1 VVNENSQAGPGR
13 VAKILSMDLEELQA
27 FRPSYEIAFIK
38 KRSGGKR
45 ILHIPDPNTKHLQRT
60 LNRNLFSNY
69 RLHPSCCGFVKGKS
83 IVENATPHI
92 NQQAVIKLDIVDFF
106 PSTTAIRIHHYFTT
120 TGWSGKAAR
129 LLTRLVCHENGLPQG
144 APTSPLLSNIVNKL
158 MDHRL
163 SRLAEARQAQ
173 YTRYADDLT
182 FSFGFY
188 DRKRVHSLLRS
199 VGMIVRDFGY
209 KLNTRKKQILR
220 SHRRQSVTGI
230 VVNEKANL
238 PRKTRRWLRS
248 VHHRIQTGGSPTLSR
263 QEFNGW
269 ISLLRMIHP
278 QDPLVGQVL
287 GTVPERRVAPPQQ
300 EPVFSDPAADSGSIT
315 PAQESKDEVPGAVP
329 EREVAAPQQEPV
341 FSRSTPA
348 LRTLGPIG
356 HVEFRPKKL
365 GSPSTLHALGI
376 QQSTDA
382 ITPTQYFSCYL
393 VKEKGYSVPQIA
405 KNRELTEKVIWKHLA
420 EGVRASML
428 PPTPLTSKQVIER
441 IYTVIKKR
449 FQGRPPRIG
458 VLYRECNRE
467 VPYGEIRIAVGY
479 LSRPKEATDSRET
492 GNKKMMK
499 LCQLLS
505 SDNPDPEVWPSVVG
519 KHLTISFLIQSHRP
533 TFTFLDIPESYSDG
547 KILNAVLTG
556 SDLRLEIYMPSEKN
570 ALMESLQLPKTAR
583 AKVQI
588 GGWDKDSQVIQLLAV
603 DL

>member
-1 VVNENSQAGPGR
+1 MANENSQAGPGR
-13 VAKILSMDLEELQA
+13 VAKLLSMDLKELQA
-27 FRPSYEIAFIK
+27 FTPGYEIAIIK
-38 KRSGGKR
+38 KRSGGNR
-45 ILHIPDPNTKHLQRT
+45 VLHVPDPNTKKLQRT

-92 NQQAVIKLDIVDFF
+92 NQQVVIKLDIVDFF

-163 SRLAEARQAQ
+163 SRLAEARKAQ

-182 FSFGFY
+182 FSFGVY
-188 DRKRVHSLLRS
+188 DRTRVHSLLRS

-220 SHRRQSVTGI
+220 SHRRQSVTGV

-248 VHHRIQTGGSPTLSR
+248 VYHRMQTDGSPTLSK
-263 QEFNGW
+263 QQFKGW

-278 QDPLVGQVL
+278 QDPLVGKVL
-287 GTVPERRVAPPQQ
+287 GALPAREVTPPQQ
-300 EPVFSDPAADSGSIT
+300 KPEISRSN
-315 PAQESKDEVPGAVP
+315 QES
-329 EREVAAPQQEPV
+329 
-341 FSRSTPA
+341 
-348 LRTLGPIG
+348 RTKGPIG
-356 HVEFRPKKL
+356 HIEFRPKKL
-365 GSPSTLHALGI
+365 GNPSTLHALGI

-393 VKEKGYSVPQIA
+393 FKEKGCSVSQIA
-405 KNRELTEKVIWKHLA
+405 ENRELTEKVIWKHLA
-420 EGVRASML
+420 AGVRESML
-428 PPTPLTSKQVIER
+428 PPTPLTSKHVIER
-441 IYTVIKKR
+441 ISSVVKERY
-449 FQGRPPRIG
+449 QGRPPRIS

-467 VPYGEIRIAVGY
+467 VSYGEIRIALCY
-479 LSRPKEATDSRET
+479 LSRPKEVAAAPET
-492 GNKKMMK
+492 GNEKMMK

-505 SDNPDPEVWPSVVG
+505 SDNPDPRVLPSVVG
-519 KHLTISFLIQSHRP
+519 KRLTISFLIQGHSP

-547 KILNAVLTG
+547 KTLDAVLTD
-556 SDLRLEIYMPSEKN
+556 SDLRLEIYMPSEQN
-570 ALMESLQLPKTAR
+570 ALLESLQLPKTAR
-583 AKVQI
+583 AKMQI
-588 GGWDKDSQVIQLLAV
+588 GGWDEDSQVIQLLAV